1 MKKTY
6 IIPESMVIGLTPV
19 HHILTGSADLHEDGN
34 GNLVGGLQDGNAS
47 DYGLTKESTSL
58 WDEEW

>member
-6 IIPESMVIGLTPV
+6 IIPESMVVELMQS
-19 HHILTGSADLHEDGN
+19 HHILTGSLDLHEDEN
-34 GNLVGGLQDGNAS
+34 GNLVGGLQEGYAS
-47 DYGLTKESTSL
+47 GSGLTKESTSL

>member
-6 IIPESMVIGLTPV
+6 TIPESMVIGLTPV
-19 HHILTGSADLHEDGN
+19 HHILTGSADLHSDGN
-34 GNLVGGLQDGNAS
+34 GNLIGNLQDEYAS
-47 DYGLTKESTSL
+47 GSGLTKESTSL

>member
-19 HHILTGSADLHEDGN
+19 RHILTGSADLHEDEN
-34 GNLVGGLQDGNAS
+34 GNLVGGLQEGYAS
-47 DYGLTKESTSL
+47 GSGLTKESTSL